1 MTHRKTKHKVPSC
14 NKYNS
19 SGCDKLSE
27 DCWYPHIMKQEEAQ
41 QNNKVN
47 KAVSFATIT
56 ATVQDFPKVTPNK
69 TTPIIAQADIPT
81 KAETIMMETMIVL
94 KEQNKMIMELMLSM
108 TQQNQQLI
116 KMNPTVQQSQ

>member
-1 MTHRKTKHKVPSC
+1 
-14 NKYNS
+14 
-19 SGCDKLSE
+19 
-27 DCWYPHIMKQEEAQ
+27 MKQEEAQ

-116 KMNPTVQQSQ
+116 QMNPIVQQSQ